1 MSKYLA
7 EAGFSECVNAGLDC
21 APGFGLFFLKMGI
34 GLLLVFLWFGL
45 AIYVSAAAGPPLNA
59 RRTAISILAAW
70 LLPIIGSAF
79 FFWYREDARQDNW
92 RPPMA

>member
-7 EAGFSECVNAGLDC
+7 EAGFSECVNAGVCGAEFD
-21 APGFGLFFLKMGI
+21 AFFLKIGI
-34 GLLLVFLWFGL
+34 GLLFVLLWFGL
-45 AIYVSAAAGPPLNA
+45 ATYVSAAAGPPLTA

-70 LLPIIGSAF
+70 LVPIIGSAF

-92 RPPMA
+92 QPPVA